1 MLFCGSENAA
11 FQVLKYMQNVFE
23 YIRVYMQNSVIYNS
37 IQQVN
42 IYIDCMQT
50 MQIHSAGLIKHLTVS
65 N

>member
-1 MLFCGSENAA
+1 MLFCGYEKAG
-11 FQVLKYMQNVFE
+11 FQVLKYS
-23 YIRVYMQNSVIYNS
+23 VYMQNSVIYNS

-42 IYIDCMQT
+42 IYSDCMQT